1 MSKNELTG
9 DINPK
14 NWVQKSDPLVLM
26 RSVPF
31 NLGELK
37 ILDTYISRINAA
49 DDTKRTVIFTKS
61 EYEKLMGLS
70 CANYRALA
78 KNTDNLLGKVVTLKM
93 NDNQLLQFVL
103 FSKAYYHKD
112 ENGKS
117 IIELTCTEEAKDLF
131 FCVGKYRY
139 LKYTLEN
146 IIKLTRKASYLL
158 YLYLK
163 HNQFK
168 KQWNIS
174 LDELRDNILDC
185 KLQTSYR
192 EFKIFKN
199 RVLDPAVQE
208 VNEKTDCKFAYSP
221 IKHGRS
227 VATIKFEIEEPVL
240 LINAAEQEP
249 AEEEPKTTKEI
260 IINRIAEVYNIS
272 DPEQQEQI
280 YNKSLNTLEIIQNVE
295 NKKIDNPTGYLIKII
310 DTECLKYLEKLK
322 EKDDNKAS
330 YDLDKFEKMY
340 RSPEYLDYL
349 IRSISNDNEQ

>member
-31 NLGELK
+31 SLGELK

-70 CANYRALA
+70 CVNYRALA

-93 NDNQLLQFVL
+93 NDDQLLQFVL

-158 YLYLK
+158 YLHLK
-163 HNQFK
+163 YNQFK
-168 KQWNIS
+168 RKWNIS

-185 KLQTSYR
+185 QLQTSYR

-199 RVLDPAVQE
+199 RVLDPAAKE
-208 VNEKTDCKFAYSP
+208 VNEKTDCKFTYSP

-227 VATIKFEIEEPVL
+227 VAAIRFEIEEPV

-280 YNKSLNTLEIIQNVE
+280 YNKSLNTLEIIQHVE

-322 EKDDNKAS
+322 EKGNKTAS
-330 YDLDKFEKMY
+330 YNLKAYEKMFN
-340 RSPEYLDYL
+340 SPEYQEYL
-349 IRSISNDNEQ
+349 FSDKEDKS